1 MTEPYVNPAE
11 LPVKRRENIALGVLG
26 ALLFSAAGGLV
37 HFGLL
42 QLGYIAW
49 ISALVGMAAGYF
61 GYGLFSGRKNTV
73 HGAILA
79 VVFTMLMIVGAEYFG
94 LAKEIFDAFKETYDI
109 AFRDALASVP
119 DFLTEAEIRTSVLKD
134 LGIAFVFSILEAV
147 FFIRDAVRKSKAAA
161 AAETE
166 AAAKNPAEFRSPIYP
181 KSRPP
186 RAALFSLSKKVPSGL
201 FAKLLSELQ
210 NQILQHDFAIL
221 PLRRVIERERTP

>member
-1 MTEPYVNPAE
+1 MTEPDELNPAE
-11 LPVKRRENIALGVLG
+11 LPVKRRGKTSPSACFG

-49 ISALVGMAAGYF
+49 ISALVGVAAGYF

-79 VVFTMLMIVGAEYFG
+79 VVFTMLMIVAAEYFG

-166 AAAKNPAEFRSPIYP
+166 AAAKNPAEF
-181 KSRPP
+181 
-186 RAALFSLSKKVPSGL
+186 
-201 FAKLLSELQ
+201 
-210 NQILQHDFAIL
+210 
-221 PLRRVIERERTP
+221 